1 MICDFFDTARSHG
14 RPVVISKLFKMHQL
28 LMRRVARTPYSKPD
42 TMALYRAR
50 PLQQRPDDF
59 AVLRPLQRRAL
70 PG

>member
-42 TMALYRAR
+42 IIALHRAR
-50 PLQQRPDDF
+50 IAA
-59 AVLRPLQRRAL
+59 AVERFGWGKAIAA
-70 PG
+70 